1 MHFPSIL
8 EIKLYV
14 NIRLQ
19 SYFVNYAFFSSYKEN
34 SLNIL
39 RIFKMFKLLRFGAVP
54 VVKSEPIGEA
64 VTSSRDVVF
73 ALLSLSPVVS
83 PVSLVSRWGG
93 GVSPAPCTYVNK
105 YEGT

>member
-14 NIRLQ
+14 NICLQ

-39 RIFKMFKLLRFGAVP
+39 RIFKMFKLLRFV
-54 VVKSEPIGEA
+54 
-64 VTSSRDVVF
+64 
-73 ALLSLSPVVS
+73 
-83 PVSLVSRWGG
+83 
-93 GVSPAPCTYVNK
+93 
-105 YEGT
+105 